1 MCQSFALAGSV
12 LLHSPSPEGPSPGV
26 FSCPAVWRSAPMS
39 ESLQLRSKGEK
50 QWQTPQESPLQME
63 VLFGAVKS
71 RRSVLLRRLQQ
82 QAQLQ
87 KSPSQ
92 QFSPIQ
98 QRLQEG
104 GLSKTIPLR
113 RPSADPMG
121 APRGDSPFSPW
132 KSSNGNE
139 SSLARWLIMQ
149 PKRWTQV
156 LTRDSVALVPS
167 STRRVAL
174 LLAGLPPH
182 LCSTEAVIAVVSRAG
197 VELPRSF
204 VMLQHSRLG
213 RFEGFYR
220 LTEDLQRLAKEG
232 NKSLSRVVTLQ
243 PLPSDWRAEDVQR
256 LLKTSF
262 EVFVDLKN
270 IVFAYGRRGE
280 QQSLCFCCCNS
291 DSDAL
296 KLLQQVQEVAVPNHP
311 AYPDLFGCSFLY
323 ASTAEKPSPFLV
335 PLLHP
340 PSLYPPLLATAKSS
354 CRVGLLHAFMPL
366 SAQTFHGASGRGS
379 EGGGGDLWLV
389 ASLALSTSERG
400 FLTTAEDLAW
410 EVGVLV
416 ACTSKGS
423 MLCASAA
430 LVKVFTYGWEK
441 DVTEEEFR
449 GLLRQLRIFP
459 SGIVRLHMEGWE
471 ESGFFLQFDR
481 MRDVKLVMV
490 DIHFEDEQIYA
501 DEDEAADSDLD
512 EPIDY

>member
-1 MCQSFALAGSV
+1 M
-12 LLHSPSPEGPSPGV
+12 PS
-26 FSCPAVWRSAPMS
+26 
-39 ESLQLRSKGEK
+39 
-50 QWQTPQESPLQME
+50 
-63 VLFGAVKS
+63 
-71 RRSVLLRRLQQ
+71 
-82 QAQLQ
+82 
-87 KSPSQ
+87 
-92 QFSPIQ
+92 
-98 QRLQEG
+98 
-104 GLSKTIPLR
+104 
-113 RPSADPMG
+113 
-121 APRGDSPFSPW
+121 
-132 KSSNGNE
+132 
-139 SSLARWLIMQ
+139 
-149 PKRWTQV
+149 
-156 LTRDSVALVPS
+156 
-167 STRRVAL
+167 
-174 LLAGLPPH
+174 
-182 LCSTEAVIAVVSRAG
+182 
-197 VELPRSF
+197 
-204 VMLQHSRLG
+204 
-213 RFEGFYR
+213 
-220 LTEDLQRLAKEG
+220 
-232 NKSLSRVVTLQ
+232 
-243 PLPSDWRAEDVQR
+243 
-256 LLKTSF
+256 LK
-262 EVFVDLKN
+262 DLKN
-270 IVFAYGRRGE
+270 IVFA
-280 QQSLCFCCCNS
+280 

-323 ASTAEKPSPFLV
+323 ASTAEKPSPFL
-335 PLLHP
+335 
-340 PSLYPPLLATAKSS
+340 
-354 CRVGLLHAFMPL
+354 
-366 SAQTFHGASGRGS
+366 TFHGASGRGS